1 MESMPARAGPVVDPA
16 RPRRRTAGLGGVA
29 PAGWNA
35 DPGRG
40 PLGEADGDATPYVT
54 GAEALPW
61 NGGVTAAD
69 LSDAVRPLVAEPR
82 VEHLSHDPLLW
93 GGPVA
98 DERYALIA
106 SRR

>member
-1 MESMPARAGPVVDPA
+1 MPARSWTLPDPVAALRGWVGRL
-16 RPRRRTAGLGGVA
+16 RPGGTLILVE
-29 PAGWNA
+29 
-35 DPGRG
+35 GRW
-40 PLGEADGDATPYVT
+40 GEADGDATPYVT